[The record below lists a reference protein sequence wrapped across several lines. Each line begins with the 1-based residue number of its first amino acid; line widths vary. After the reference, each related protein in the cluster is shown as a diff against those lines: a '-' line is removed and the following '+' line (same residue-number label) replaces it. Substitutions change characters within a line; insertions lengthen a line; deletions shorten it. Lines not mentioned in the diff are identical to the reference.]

1 MKLETLLK
9 WCTKIGK
16 ILVWIG
22 SGAAIG
28 FLAGGSFFGSGIGYT
43 I

>member
-1 MKLETLLK
+1 MELNTLMK
-9 WCTKIGK
+9 WCKAIGK

-28 FLAGGSFFGSGIGYT
+28 FLAGCSFFGSGIGYT